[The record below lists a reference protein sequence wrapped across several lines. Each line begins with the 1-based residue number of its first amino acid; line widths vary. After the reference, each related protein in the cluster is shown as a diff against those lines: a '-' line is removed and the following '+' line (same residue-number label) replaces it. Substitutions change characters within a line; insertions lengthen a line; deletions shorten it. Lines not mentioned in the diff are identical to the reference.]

1 MQIEKV
7 ALEHLDA
14 FAVYTKACVADGLSL
29 YAAAI
34 DDCEAYLKKR
44 VAYAQGQELPDGWPP
59 ISMYFYIESGHI
71 LGAIRVRHGINPY
84 IENVI
89 GHIGYE
95 TLSQARGKGVATK
108 MLSWV
113 KQQVIEDDAIVTCDE
128 SNLASQ
134 KVIEKCGGK
143 YLNTFYSDEDN
154 CEVRRY
160 QLKKGK

>member
-1 MQIEKV
+1 MKIEK
-7 ALEHLDA
+7 LSIEHLEA
-14 FAVYTKACVADGLSL
+14 FSVYTKACMRDGLSL
-29 YAAAI
+29 YAEAI

-44 VAYAQGQELPDGWPP
+44 IAYAQGEQLPEGWPP
-59 ISMYFYIESGHI
+59 ISMYFYIDSGVI
-71 LGAIRVRHGINPY
+71 LGAIRVRHGVNPY

-95 TLSQARGKGVATK
+95 TLSQARGKGTATA

-113 KQQVIEDDAIVTCDE
+113 KQQVIEDDVIVTCDE

-143 YLNTFYSDEDN
+143 YLNTFYCNEDH

-160 QLKKGK
+160 QLFKEV